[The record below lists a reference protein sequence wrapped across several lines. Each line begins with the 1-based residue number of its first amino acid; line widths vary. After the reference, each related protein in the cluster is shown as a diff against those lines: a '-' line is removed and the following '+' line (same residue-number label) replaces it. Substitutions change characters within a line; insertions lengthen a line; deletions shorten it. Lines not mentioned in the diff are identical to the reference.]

1 MIFVVTVDPAAKVV
15 ERIQVENAAHAYAPM
30 RLNPFHL
37 DGGILFP
44 VEAGGGVAFVVGMFA
59 MYEPA
64 DAQRYFSVG
73 PRLLAG
79 NAVLYQFD
87 GNGQSVDFD
96 ASTFRNESFV
106 LTWYDTAADVEAA
119 IAAGTIQRPT
129 MTGPEGVIWQWPDP
143 APPTIAAGMAARG

>member
-1 MIFVVTVDPAAKVV
+1 MIFVVTVDPAAKVA
-15 ERIQVENAAHAYAPM
+15 ERIEVENATHAYAPM

-37 DGGILFP
+37 DGGVLFP
-44 VEAGGGVAFVVGMFA
+44 VEPAGGVAFVVGMFA

-87 GNGQSVDFD
+87 GNGQSISFD
-96 ASTFRNESFV
+96 EELMAQRTV
-106 LTWYDTAADVEAA
+106 PTWYDTAADVEAA
-119 IAAGTIQRPT
+119 IAAGAIIRPT
-129 MTGPEGVIWQWPDP
+129 MTGPEGVIWQWPEP
-143 APPTIAAGMAARG
+143 APPTIAAGMKAR